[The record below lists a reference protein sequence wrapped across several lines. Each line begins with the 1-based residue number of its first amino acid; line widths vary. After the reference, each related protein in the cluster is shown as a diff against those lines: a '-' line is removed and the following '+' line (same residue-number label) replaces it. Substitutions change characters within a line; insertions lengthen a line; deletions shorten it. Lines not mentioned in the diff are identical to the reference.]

1 MTKRDIRKSINSQML
16 TVFFL
21 PLVTAGIHLAFAF
34 PIISLLLR
42 MFNMTNIALFTETTV
57 ICFVLFGLLY
67 LLVYKITSNAYFN
80 IVSGVKEN

>member
-21 PLVTAGIHLAFAF
+21 PLVTAGIHLSFAF
-34 PIISLLLR
+34 PIISQLLR
-42 MFNMTNIALFTETTV
+42 LFNMTNVALFAQTTL

-67 LLVYKITSNAYFN
+67 MVVYKLTSNAYFS
-80 IVSGVKEN
+80 IVSGAREE